1 MASKAVVLMF
11 VACLRFADI
20 GNGVRR
26 DWEEEDD
33 VDEGSIDL
41 AHEKQRSLDR
51 SLFLKGGKGK
61 PPSSETSSEQTAQG
75 DDDETGTIK
84 TRTTITGQKL
94 NVLVLHGTAQSG
106 PEMKRYFDN
115 LRVTGALKDIA
126 NLYYP
131 TGPHVVP
138 RWHPLILFRRKQYSQ
153 NNRHWYNM
161 GSSRNFK
168 SSLFN
173 AARRT
178 ISEFVDKKIPGD
190 VDVIV
195 GYAQGAA
202 AATQVLNDVN
212 SGKIQNEKLKKIQG
226 AIFLAVPTPGS
237 DSAPSVSREVG
248 QRVKSL
254 HCQGRFDTI
263 NSVRGAR
270 RHAAAFKKDTFHVY
284 MGGHSLTSLGGP
296 IRRFLLS
303 LRR

>member
-161 GSSRNFK
+161 GAGRNFN
-168 SSLFN
+168 SALFN
-173 AARRT
+173 EARRS
-178 ISEFVDKKIPGD
+178 IPQFVDREIRGP

-202 AATQVLNDVN
+202 AATQLLNDVFA
-212 SGKIQNEKLKKIQG
+212 GRIKNENLKNIRA
-226 AIFLAVPTPGS
+226 AIFLAVPQPGS
-237 DSAPSVSREVG
+237 SRAPSASAEVG
-248 QRVKSL
+248 QKVKSL
-254 HCQGRFDTI
+254 HCHGRSDGIT
-263 NSVRGAR
+263 SVAGAR
-270 RHAAAFKKDTFHVY
+270 RHAAAFKNDTFHVY
-284 MGGHSLTSLGGP
+284 NGGHALTSIAEP
-296 IRRFLLS
+296 MKRFLLS
-303 LRR
+303 LE